1 MDIYWIADKRQCGP
15 ATVPDVL
22 SLVQMGELSP
32 DTRGWHAGCE
42 NWMPLRELPALAD
55 FLKEKQ
61 EEPQPQEELPP
72 VPGSEAAP
80 AEPETPQPPPGAV
93 RVYLPTPVERLLAR
107 LADISLYMALFYGV
121 IYARQIPFDVAL
133 LPSSPMVWLGYV
145 VLEAL
150 LVYFL
155 GITPGKAMLG
165 IQVRCVGEGS
175 MTIGRSLS
183 RACLVFVGGLGLMIS
198 VLPLIMMVFSLIT
211 LRKKGITMWDARCAT
226 LPLQMQ
232 PSRTIRRFL
241 AVLVILVGFQLAGS
255 CLVPWTE
262 EMVTAVE
269 TQNPELAEWLR
280 ESLPVQETTPSE
292 K

>member
-32 DTRGWHAGCE
+32 DARGWHAGCE
-42 NWMPLRELPALAD
+42 RWMPLRELPALAD
-55 FLKEKQ
+55 FLNKKE
-61 EEPQPQEELPP
+61 EAPQRDELPP
-72 VPGSEAAP
+72 VPSDE
-80 AEPETPQPPPGAV
+80 ETPKEEKEPVLPPGAV

-121 IYARQIPFDVAL
+121 IYARQIPFDTAL

-145 VLEAL
+145 LLEAV
-150 LVYFL
+150 LVHFL
-155 GITPGKAMLG
+155 GTTPGKAMLG
-165 IQVRCVGEGS
+165 IQVRCVGEGR

-183 RACLVFVGGLGLMIS
+183 RACLVFVGGLGMMIS
-198 VLPLIMMVFSLIT
+198 VLPLIMMVFSLVA
-211 LRKKGITMWDARCAT
+211 LRKKGITMWDARSST

-232 PSRTIRRFL
+232 PAKTMRRFL
-241 AVLVILVGFQLAGS
+241 VVLAILIAFQLAGS

-262 EMVTAVE
+262 EMMTAVE
-269 TQNPELAEWLR
+269 AQNPALAEWLR
-280 ESLPVQETTPSE
+280 ESLPAPEVSPVE